1 MRIFLTTAAA
11 VSFFLGAFGV
21 AKAADDNGQAAEK
34 GKARVGTFDSRA
46 VAVAYASSKFFNE
59 RLQQMKTQL
68 AEAEAKG
75 DKEKA
80 DQIKAQG
87 KSLQEQMH
95 LQGFGTASVKKYLD
109 VVKDKLPAIAKEAH
123 VDFIVS
129 KWDVVYQDPA
139 VEAVDVTE
147 DIVKAFEPNAQ
158 TLKSIQDLI
167 KHPPIA
173 EEEIRKIKD

>member
-1 MRIFLTTAAA
+1 MSKQRKCPPGITCDPDLERNIDD
-11 VSFFLGAFGV
+11 
-21 AKAADDNGQAAEK
+21 ADRNTLEK
-34 GKARVGTFDSRA
+34 YARRFNVPLDDDVDYFD
-46 VAVAYASSKFFNE
+46 
-59 RLQQMKTQL
+59 L
-68 AEAEAKG
+68 
-75 DKEKA
+75 A
-80 DQIKAQG
+80 DQIKSQG
-87 KSLQEQMH
+87 KSMQEQMH